1 MKFFILKATTI
12 TATELGTTEAQ
23 PDKLTY
29 VKNNAL
35 YKPAIVATDCDGEM
49 LRRKMCKYL
58 LSSEDHSISL
68 MQQKVI
74 WTREEA
80 LASIVAVEIVEL
92 PMSER
97 DRAIETEFDQKES
110 EYTTL

>member
-1 MKFFILKATTI
+1 MFVQVTTI
-12 TATELGTTEAQ
+12 TVTELNKPDAQ
-23 PDKLTY
+23 PEKLGSLNH
-29 VKNNAL
+29 KAL
-35 YKPAIVATDCDGEM
+35 YNPAVAAIDCTYQSM
-49 LRRKMCKYL
+49 KAKMCKYL

-68 MQQKVI
+68 VQQKVF

-80 LASIVAVEIVEL
+80 LANIVAVEFIEL

-110 EYTTL
+110 EYT